1 MGNDAA
7 PANPEPSAVTAT
19 VMIASVEKTAIDRA
33 IRRVEGVRA
42 SALALKRAIV
52 DHP

>member
-1 MGNDAA
+1 MGSDAA
-7 PANPEPSAVTAT
+7 TAIPEPSAVTAT
-19 VMIASVEKTAIDRA
+19 VMIASIETAAIDRE
-33 IRRVEGVRA
+33 IRRVERGLA